1 MCDSGSTSC
10 LDVPTIPGYEIS
22 DLLGEGGMGHVYK
35 AREVGVDRVVAIK
48 VMKLDPGTHASAIAR
63 FLAESR
69 AIARLDHPNLLR
81 IFGTGEERG
90 LAFAVLEYVEGS
102 DLRSLVRSHGP
113 LPIEQACNFVQQ
125 TCRGLEYVHGIGIVH
140 RDIKPANLLLTS
152 SRAIKI
158 SDWDLGKRIQDAIR
172 DARVVGG
179 RRGNPDG
186 FTRTG
191 AMLGWLITTSWDGT
205 DEIPHGFTRTGATL
219 GTFAFAAPEQISD
232 PRTVG
237 PHSDIYSL
245 GASFYYLLTASL
257 PLRTTFAGDF
267 LGDLHSHEPEPVE
280 RLRPDVPAPVAA
292 IVRKMM
298 AKQVRKRYQSAAEVA
313 AALTTYTQGRTDEGS
328 NKGRRRWWQFW

>member
-1 MCDSGSTSC
+1 MTVGCPRCDSGSTSC

-35 AREVGVDRVVAIK
+35 AREIGVDRIVAIK

-63 FLAESR
+63 FQAESE

-81 IFGTGEERG
+81 IFGTGEEQG
-90 LAFAVLEYVEGS
+90 LAFAVMEYVEGS
-102 DLRSLVRSHGP
+102 DLRSLVQGHGP
-113 LPIEQACNFVQQ
+113 LPTEQACDYVQQ
-125 TCRGLEYVHGIGIVH
+125 ACRALEYVHGYCIVH

-152 SRAIKI
+152 SGVIKI
-158 SDWDLGKRIQDAIR
+158 SDWDLGKRILDT
-172 DARVVGG
+172 RVLEEVIGDSRGLGG
-179 RRGNPDG
+179 HQREPEE

-191 AMLGWLITTSWDGT
+191 AM
-205 DEIPHGFTRTGATL
+205 L

-245 GASFYYLLTASL
+245 GASFYYLLTGSL
-257 PLRTTFAGDF
+257 PLRTTSTLECLA
-267 LGDLHSHEPEPVE
+267 DLHSHEPEPVE
-280 RLRPDVPAPVAA
+280 RVRPGVPGSVAA

-298 AKQVRKRYQSAAEVA
+298 AKQIRKRYRSAAEVA
-313 AALTTYTQGRTDEGS
+313 EALTACTQGKTDEVA